1 MCNDLFM
8 KKSKPEDSNNRY
20 QIFNNSQLSDN
31 NFLNNLNNNMTD
43 YNPFNIYNNPFRI
56 PNGYL
61 NSFLNSFL
69 FNNANY
75 NNNNTNKTK
84 NYKRASMDN
93 DDDLKNLKEP
103 IIDKEKLEDLNKI

>member
-1 MCNDLFM
+1 M

-31 NFLNNLNNNMTD
+31 NFLNNL
-43 YNPFNIYNNPFRI
+43 
-56 PNGYL
+56 
-61 NSFLNSFL
+61 
-69 FNNANY
+69 